1 MFTIKHAA
9 RLVGVS
15 EATLRAWER
24 RYGIGSPSRTEAGYR
39 LYDDAAVQALETMKQ
54 LVDEGWPVRGAAE
67 ETLRRLSRAEA
78 AQTRTST
85 EAGRTYAAGECGDL
99 DAFVPLAQAY
109 DVSGL
114 DDLLDE
120 RFASASFETVV
131 DDWLLPALSRLG
143 AAWEAGEVS
152 VAGEHLVS
160 HGVTRRLS
168 AAYEAAGDTRVGS
181 QVVIGLPP
189 GSRHDLGLLCFATAA
204 RRVGLAPRYLG
215 TDVPTEDW
223 MRAVS
228 PAEVR
233 AVVLSAPLSQDLG
246 ALEAVVDAVR
256 LTRPD
261 VLVAVGGRHQDEAPQ
276 YCLRLGHRIGDAADE
291 LAVRLT

>member
-24 RYGIGSPSRTEAGYR
+24 RYGIGSPVRTEAGYR
-39 LYDDAAVQALETMKQ
+39 LYDDAAVQALETMKH
-54 LVDEGWPVRGAAE
+54 LVDEGWPVKTAAE
-67 ETLRRLSRAEA
+67 ETLRRLSRDVT
-78 AQTRTST
+78 AQTSVPDGGST
-85 EAGRTYAAGECGDL
+85 AYSPADL
-99 DAFVPLAQAY
+99 DALVPLAKAY
-109 DVSGL
+109 DVPAL
-114 DDLLDE
+114 DELLDE
-120 RFASASFETVV
+120 RFSSASFESVV
-131 DDWLLPALSRLG
+131 DDWLLPALGRLG

-168 AAYEAAGDTRVGS
+168 RAYEAAGDSPVGP

-223 MRAVS
+223 IGAVS
-228 PAEVR
+228 PAAVR
-233 AVVLSAPLSQDLG
+233 AVVLSAPLREDLS

-261 VLVAVGGRHQDEAPQ
+261 VLVAVGGAQQDDAPA
-276 YCLRLGHRIGDAADE
+276 YCLRLGHRIGDAAHE
-291 LAVRLT
+291 LAVRLA

>member
-9 RLVGVS
+9 RAVGVS

-24 RYGIGSPSRTEAGYR
+24 RYGIGSPLRSQAGYR
-39 LYDDAAVQALETMKQ
+39 LYDDAAVRALETMKH
-54 LVDEGWPVRGAAE
+54 LVDEGWPVKSAAE
-67 ETLRRLSRAEA
+67 ETLRRLARDEA
-78 AQTRTST
+78 DD
-85 EAGRTYAAGECGDL
+85 AAPQHFSPEEYGDL
-99 DAFVPLAQAY
+99 DALVPLARSY
-109 DVSGL
+109 DAPGL

-120 RFASASFETVV
+120 RFASASFESVV
-131 DDWLLPALSRLG
+131 DDWLLPALGRLG

-168 AAYEAAGDTRVGS
+168 VAYEAAGDAPFGA
-181 QVVIGLPP
+181 QVAIGLPP
-189 GSRHDLGLLCFATAA
+189 GARHDLGLLCFATAA

-215 TDVPTEDW
+215 NDVPTEDW
-223 MRAVS
+223 MRAIS
-228 PAEVR
+228 PAGVR
-233 AVVLSAPLSQDLG
+233 AVVLSAPLREDLE
-246 ALEAVVDAVR
+246 ALQAVVDAVR

-261 VLVAVGGRHQDEAPQ
+261 VLVAVGGAHQGDAPA
-276 YCLRLGHRIGDAADE
+276 YCLRLGHRIGDAAQE